1 MVARSR
7 SATGPFE
14 VKPENGGVMLEADGT
29 WIAPGHN
36 SVIVDK
42 DGAWRIFYHAVD
54 VRSPRTKPTDDI
66 NSRRV
71 MLVGKLAWRNG
82 WPFVNSRK

>member
-1 MVARSR
+1 
-7 SATGPFE
+7 
-14 VKPENGGVMLEADGT
+14 MLEADGT